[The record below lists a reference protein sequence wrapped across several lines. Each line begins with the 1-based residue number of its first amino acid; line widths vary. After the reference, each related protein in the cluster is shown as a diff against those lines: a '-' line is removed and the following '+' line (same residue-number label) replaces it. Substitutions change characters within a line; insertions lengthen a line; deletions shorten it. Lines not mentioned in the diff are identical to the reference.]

1 MNYDKPNRG
10 FRWIPCCKRLCQVLS
25 YRHFP
30 KRQLPKGIFPSG
42 NFQNMQFP
50 KHQLPKSVL
59 IAALER
65 LGRPNLTCEKFP
77 LRNLHIWEVATWN
90 IVTWEVAIGKIP
102 LGKYLTSKRQR
113 LFTIFSLLKHQMKKR
128 LKPFDF
134 RFNTSLIFCKHSLQK
149 YQRFLT
155 LFFL

>member
-1 MNYDKPNRG
+1 MINQIETFAG
-10 FRWIPCCKRLCQVLS
+10 FRAVNDYVRYFSID
-25 YRHFP
+25 
-30 KRQLPKGIFPSG
+30 IFPSG
-42 NFQNMQFP
+42 NFPRVFSQVATSKICNFP
-50 KHQLPKSVL
+50 STNFPRL
-59 IAALER
+59 R

-77 LRNLHIWEVATWN
+77 LGNLHIWEVATWN

>member
-1 MNYDKPNRG
+1 MINQIGAFAG
-10 FRWIPCCKRLCQVLS
+10 FRAVNDYVR
-25 YRHFP
+25 YFP
-30 KRQLPKGIFPSG
+30 ICIFPSG
-42 NFQNMQFP
+42 NFPRVFSQVETSKICNFP
-50 KHQLPKSVL
+50 STNFPRL
-59 IAALER
+59 R

-102 LGKYLTSKRQR
+102 LGKYLTSKRQS